1 MQDLKQIYLH
11 VPLHVHLFWVCST
24 KNKKK
29 HGIREVSSST
39 QESGEGNSQG
49 DVEEKFQ
56 KKRKNKT
63 KERF

>member
-11 VPLHVHLFWVCST
+11 VPLFRWVCST

-63 KERF
+63 KQCF